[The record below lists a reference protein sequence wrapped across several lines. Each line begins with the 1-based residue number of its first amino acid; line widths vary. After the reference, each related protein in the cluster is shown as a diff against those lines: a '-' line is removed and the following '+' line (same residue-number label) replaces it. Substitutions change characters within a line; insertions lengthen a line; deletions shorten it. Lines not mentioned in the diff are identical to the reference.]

1 MATTLT
7 EMKAKA
13 VNKTQGDVKTEEL
26 VDTLAKTLF
35 EMLALRNAIH

>member
-13 VNKTQGDVKTEEL
+13 DNKTQGDVKNEKL
-26 VDTLAKTLF
+26 VDTLANTLF
-35 EMLALRNAIH
+35 EMLAKRNAIH